1 MIFSTILAFLCLLPA
16 LILASSIGSLTILHS
31 LNQQH
36 PPVGRVDQPFQWSFS
51 ENTFSPASS
60 LSYTAFNLPPWLS
73 FVGTTRTFSGN
84 PTSDDI
90 GTRLVQITATTT
102 DGQSSI
108 SDHVAFVVSE
118 LGGNITLGHSIADQ
132 LNLPNSASITSA
144 YPFKSSSSPNYPGVR
159 VPPNWS
165 FSLGFTPSTFK
176 APTKVF
182 YSASL
187 KDGSPLPAWLAF
199 NNQTVTFDGV
209 TPADSDDQTF
219 EILLS
224 GSDMFGYS
232 DIQQSFT
239 IVVSAHSL
247 QLTKPLVV
255 NMTLGY
261 SGEIGLKSLLRNSIG
276 VDDKAADISD
286 LSSVNIDTSS
296 LSWLEY
302 DSMNMSIIGSAPP
315 SQQPTDLPVCVTDNN
330 GDTLNTTLK
339 VVFYPSLFKTDKVDP
354 IILESN
360 KPATIS
366 LGQYLSNST
375 DRQSN
380 LTASFDPKEAGNW
393 LSLSND
399 QKSLSG
405 TPPSDAAYD
414 SIAVTLRAQDLTTNA
429 FSKSMMTLSLFSNT
443 TAAVTHHPHAHSSG
457 LSKGTTAAIAVVC
470 SLVGILLV
478 IFLLMQW
485 RRRTA
490 SNGASRGMNGYGTK
504 SPTMEEEGK
513 WSYEAAET
521 PALEYVE
528 KMGGDPATTHMLVLG
543 RIDGGSS
550 GTVVGSNGQTTVLP
564 HLRMGSGAGV
574 GGGTSTINTNGSRLK
589 RSFLSNPFSKTNKR
603 VIPKI
608 SNPIIMPSLGNA
620 AFQAQLAAAVD
631 KAGIVKRDTVYTT
644 GDDQSE
650 SGRSAGEFI
659 ATPSYV
665 TGSQID
671 RSQSSSKLSQ
681 RSDMTGN
688 SSSYLDRATIVT
700 DDSKFAKTSIGGQ
713 SSRASWES
721 EPPFVWTTG
730 DTPAP
735 GETSFRSSAR
745 SSSSGITTTNE
756 SHILNAVD
764 PNAPTQR
771 ADFKV
776 TNIPIHPSSSSSS
789 SARRGGKGI
798 RPRAGSP
805 GGSMNSED
813 EEISIDNIHFPTD
826 SDLAH
831 TETSSLSGDDPNN
844 GVIIQ
849 TASRID
855 ARRTLDSP
863 ATASLA
869 SSHTERA
876 PSAAGSVNSQ
886 HTGAV
891 PSPVMTTHSRLVS
904 FGKQKKVEVEH
915 PNPNKRG
922 SISHSAV
929 VEAGSIGLG
938 IGMGTPKFTPA
949 MTIDRERVYTPSPP
963 PESPL
968 PLPPTKAVTRPK
980 VAGGVTGTVKGTR
993 SPSPPSSLPSLP
1005 ALPTSSSIA
1014 SKSSVGSKKS
1024 NASASS
1030 SKLRSTSVSN
1040 SANSLNTKTAKGRSP
1055 LSSPQRILLGVSEPF
1070 HFYPPLSITPSNSN
1084 ASSNASSGV
1093 SSRGRDEEAEYLAFV
1108 EKRLTSTKKNGS
1120 IIIKLT
1126 ELPDWLHFEDGEL
1139 WGVPRQQDR
1148 GEVDIRIV
1156 ERRADDERVVGR
1168 FSLEVVGR

>member
-1 MIFSTILAFLCLLPA
+1 MLFPAILAWLSLLST
-16 LILASSIGSLTILHS
+16 LILASSIGTLTVSQS
-31 LNQQH
+31 LNQQF
-36 PPVGRVDQPFQWSFS
+36 PPVGRVDQPFEWTFS
-51 ENTFSPASS
+51 ADTFSPATS

-73 FVGTTRTFSGN
+73 FVGSTRTFSGN
-84 PTSDDI
+84 PTSDDV
-90 GTRLVQITATTT
+90 GTRSVQITATTT

-108 SDHVAFVVSE
+108 SDHVALVVSDLE
-118 LGGNITLGHSIADQ
+118 GNITLGHSVADQ
-132 LNLPNSASITSA
+132 LSLPKSTSITSA
-144 YPFKSSSSPNYPGVR
+144 YPFKSSSPNYPGVR

-165 FSLGFTPSTFK
+165 FSLGFTPTTFI
-176 APTKVF
+176 APTRVY
-182 YSASL
+182 YSATL
-187 KDGSPLPAWLAF
+187 KDGSPLPGWLSF

-209 TPADSDDQTF
+209 TPADSPDGQILD
-219 EILLS
+219 ILLS
-224 GSDMFGYS
+224 GSDTFGFS

-239 IVVSAHSL
+239 ILISAHDL
-247 QLTKPLVV
+247 QLINPLIM

-261 SGEIGLKSLLRNSIG
+261 PGEIGLRTLLKSDISIDG
-276 VDDKAADISD
+276 NDGDLNISD
-286 LSSVNIDTSS
+286 LTTVELDTSS
-296 LSWLEY
+296 LGWLTY
-302 DSMNMSIIGSAPP
+302 NPANMSVTGSAP
-315 SQQPTDLPVCVTDNN
+315 SNQQSVELPLDITDKY
-330 GDTLNTTLK
+330 GDTLNTTIK
-339 VVFYPSLFKTDKVDP
+339 MAFYPSIFKSDKIEP

-360 KPATIS
+360 KLATIS

-375 DRQSN
+375 TDDIN
-380 LTASFDPKEAGNW
+380 ITASFDPKDASSW
-393 LSLSND
+393 LTLSDD
-399 QKSLSG
+399 QRYLTG
-405 TPPSDAAYD
+405 TTPENPDYD
-414 SIAVTLRAQDLTTNA
+414 DVVVSLRAQDLITNA
-429 FSKSMMTLSLFSNT
+429 YSKSTMTLSLFSNS
-443 TAAVTHHPHAHSSG
+443 TASVNHTSHTHSHG
-457 LSKGTTAAIAVVC
+457 LSTGTTAAISVVC

-485 RRRTA
+485 RRRKA
-490 SNGASRGMNGYGTK
+490 SDGTSRSMNGYGSK
-504 SPTMEEEGK
+504 SPTMDEEGK

-528 KMGGDPATTHMLVLG
+528 KMGGDPATTQMLVLG

-550 GTVVGSNGQTTVLP
+550 ETVVGAYGQPNALP
-564 HLRMGSGAGV
+564 HLRMGSGGN
-574 GGGTSTINTNGSRLK
+574 GQSTMNSNGSRLK
-589 RSFLSNPFSKTNKR
+589 RSFLSNPFSKSDKR

-608 SNPIIMPSLGNA
+608 SNPIIMPSLSNA

-650 SGRSAGEFI
+650 SERSVGEFT
-659 ATPSYV
+659 ATPSYL

-671 RSQSSSKLSQ
+671 RSQNSSKLSQ

-688 SSSYLDRATIVT
+688 SSSYLDRETIIT

-745 SSSSGITTTNE
+745 SSSSGVTTNE
-756 SHILNAVD
+756 THISID

-771 ADFKV
+771 ADFKI
-776 TNIPIHPSSSSSS
+776 TNIPMPISSSS
-789 SARRGGKGI
+789 SARRI
-798 RPRAGSP
+798 ANRAGSP
-805 GGSMNSED
+805 IGSINSES
-813 EEISIDNIHFPTD
+813 EGISIDNIHFPTD

-876 PSAAGSVNSQ
+876 PSAAGSINSQ
-886 HTGAV
+886 NSRAV

-904 FGKQKKVEVEH
+904 FGKQKKVEVEN

-929 VEAGSIGLG
+929 IEAGSIGLG
-938 IGMGTPKFTPA
+938 IGLGTSKINPT
-949 MTIDRERVYTPSPP
+949 TTNNERERIFTPSPP

-968 PLPPTKAVTRPK
+968 PLPPNTKAITRPI
-980 VAGGVTGTVKGTR
+980 VDGSR
-993 SPSPPSSLPSLP
+993 SSSSSNSLPSLPNTLPSLP
-1005 ALPTSSSIA
+1005 ALPTTSSIA
-1014 SKSSVGSKKS
+1014 SKASIGSNKKS
-1024 NASASS
+1024 KLKSTTTSS
-1030 SKLRSTSVSN
+1030 SSIPI
-1040 SANSLNTKTAKGRSP
+1040 SLKNKGKSP
-1055 LSSPQRILLGVSEPF
+1055 LTSPQRILLGVSEPF
-1070 HFYPPLSITPSNSN
+1070 HFYPPLSITPSNS
-1084 ASSNASSGV
+1084 SSTNSSG
-1093 SSRGRDEEAEYLAFV
+1093 STSRDNDDVEYIAFV
-1108 EKRLTSTKKNGS
+1108 EKKLTSTKKNGS
-1120 IIIKLT
+1120 LIINLT

-1148 GEVDIRIV
+1148 GEIDIRIV
-1156 ERRADDERVVGR
+1156 ERRSDDEKVVGR